1 MPTFYQ
7 RFQESARHFP
17 DNIALEIQRQDAVER
32 VTFSE
37 LTRMSESVAHW
48 LSTRVPRDARVA
60 ILAANHP
67 RWVAA
72 YLGII
77 AAGRTAVPLDTAFH
91 ADQVKKL
98 LLDSGTSLL
107 FTDVKHLT
115 VSREAAADLN
125 IPLVMTSAAAE
136 QTAAPITALGDP
148 TTAPDASLI
157 APFAMS
163 GFVPR
168 ENLAADLDSIF
179 SAGPANFHPVT
190 PNADDLAALLYTS
203 GTTADPKGVMLTH
216 ANLVGEANSVLAVV
230 KIGPTDALLGI
241 LPMFHVLAQMANLFL
256 PLFNGARVV
265 YLETLNTT
273 ELLRALKERNITTFC
288 VVPQFFYLIHE
299 KIFKELSKRGGF
311 TLRIVRSLMALNRAF
326 RRLNIN
332 AGKTFFGKI
341 HATFGPNMRYLVTG
355 GSRFD
360 PAIARDFYSF
370 GIDVL
375 NAYGLTETS
384 GGAFLNPPGE
394 PIVFGSVGK
403 PFPGVEA
410 QIVQDKAPDA
420 QPSDDDTPPSGEI
433 ALRGAIVMKGY
444 WNRPDA
450 TAAVLRD
457 GWFYT
462 GDLGYFD
469 SGGNLFITGRRKEI
483 IVLANGKN
491 IYPEEIEAHYLQA
504 PLIKEICVMALES
517 RPGDPTSE
525 RLHAVV
531 VPIFELL
538 RERKIVNSKEAIRF
552 EIEALSHKIAST
564 KRLGGYDVWQEDL
577 PRTTTRKLKRFQIEK
592 QVREGK
598 QKQLSGDSEISNEK
612 PLTEEEQNWLQ
623 LEDVKRALAIIQENS
638 RASNHASPQPTDAP
652 TIRPAHNLELD
663 LGLDSMQRVEL
674 LTALEQQLGGEVP
687 ESQLSEIYSVRDLVD
702 TVLASASRGEGH
714 VRAAASAWSTILAE
728 PVTDPDVLSIARHNV
743 FIEIVLFLLG
753 RLVYLFA
760 LDRFHLK
767 THGLENLPEKGPFLL
782 CSNHQSYI
790 DPLVM
795 AGALPWR
802 LFRNTF
808 ALGTSDIF
816 GKGFMR
822 RLARWVRVVVL
833 DPDANLVPAM
843 RAGFFGLTH
852 QRVLILY
859 PEGERTND
867 GSPRI
872 FRKGA
877 AILSIHA
884 QAPIVPI
891 AIEGFYEAWPRH
903 KKFPKLTN
911 LQLVF
916 GKPIQPPP
924 AAEASDAA
932 YDQLTKELKSRVVA
946 MWQDLREKNSQDKN
960 RQDQILQG
968 VNLQDQDKNKD
979 QRGDHPTSPET
990 SDVEAR

>member
-7 RFQESARHFP
+7 RFQESARKFP
-17 DNIALEIQRQDAVER
+17 DNIALEIQREQTVER
-32 VTFSE
+32 VTFAE
-37 LTRMSESVAHW
+37 LTRMSESVANW

-91 ADQVKKL
+91 ADQVRKL
-98 LLDSGTSLL
+98 LIDSGASLL
-107 FTDVKHLT
+107 FCDVKHLP
-115 VSREAAADLN
+115 VAREAVEGLSVG
-125 IPLVMTSAAAE
+125 LVMTSAATE
-136 QTAAPITALGDP
+136 LAAATQITTNPAHR
-148 TTAPDASLI
+148 TE
-157 APFAMS
+157 
-163 GFVPR
+163 R
-168 ENLAADLDSIF
+168 NENEWSAQAVTFAADLDSIF
-179 SAGPANFHPVT
+179 AAGPAGFQPLV
-190 PNADDLAALLYTS
+190 PAESDLAALLYTS

-273 ELLRALKERNITTFC
+273 ELLRALQERNITAFC

-299 KIFKELSKRGGF
+299 RIFKELNKRGKF
-311 TLRIVRSLMALNRAF
+311 TLRLVRTLMALNRAL
-326 RRLNIN
+326 RRVGVN
-332 AGKTFFGKI
+332 AGKVFFGKI
-341 HATFGPNMRYLVTG
+341 HATFGARMRYLVTG

-384 GGAFLNPPGE
+384 GGAFMNPPGRAL
-394 PIVFGSVGK
+394 VFGSVGR

-410 QIVQDKAPDA
+410 KIVDPQPIEPGA
-420 QPSDDDTPPSGEI
+420 QPAGEI

-444 WNRPDA
+444 WNRPQA
-450 TAAVLRD
+450 TAEVLRD

-469 SGGNLFITGRRKEI
+469 SGGNLFITGRRKEV

-491 IYPEEIEAHYLQA
+491 VYPEEVEVHYLQA
-504 PLIKEICVMALES
+504 PYVKEICVMALEA
-517 RPGDPTSE
+517 RPGDPMSE

-531 VPIFELL
+531 VPNFERL
-538 RERKIVNSKEAIRF
+538 RERKIVNAKEVIRID
-552 EIEALSHKIAST
+552 IEALSHKIASG
-564 KRLGGYDVWQEDL
+564 KRLGSYDIWQEEL

-592 QVREGK
+592 KVRELQRSG
-598 QKQLSGDSEISNEK
+598 GDSDSGAEK
-612 PLTEEEQNWLQ
+612 PLAPLTLAPLTDDEQLWL
-623 LEDVKRALAIIQENS
+623 ERDDVKRALAVVQESARN
-638 RASNHASPQPTDAP
+638 RTGAILPT
-652 TIRPAHNLELD
+652 HNLELD

-674 LTALEQQLGGEVP
+674 LTALEQQLGGDVP
-687 ESQLSEIYSVRDLVD
+687 ESQLAEIYSVRDLVD
-702 TVLASASRGEGH
+702 AVLASAGRGEGQAGT
-714 VRAAASAWSTILAE
+714 AAPPWSTILSE
-728 PVTDPDVLSIARHNV
+728 PVTDPEVLALTQHNIFFEV
-743 FIEIVLFLLG
+743 FFFLLG
-753 RLVYLFA
+753 KLIYLFA

-767 THGLENLPEKGPFLL
+767 MRGLENLPEKGPFLV
-782 CSNHQSYI
+782 CPNHQSYV
-790 DPLVM
+790 DPMVM
-795 AGALPWR
+795 VGAFPWR
-802 LFRNTF
+802 LFRDTF

-822 RLARWVRVVVL
+822 RLAGWLRVAVL

-843 RAGFFGLTH
+843 RAGAYGLSQGH
-852 QRVLILY
+852 ILILY
-859 PEGERTND
+859 PEGERTDD
-867 GSPRI
+867 GTPRV

-877 AILSIHA
+877 AILSIHT
-884 QAPIVPI
+884 QAPIVPV

-903 KKFPKLTN
+903 KKFPKFTD
-911 LQLVF
+911 LQIVI
-916 GKPIQPPP
+916 GKPIQPPLLD
-924 AAEASDAA
+924 EASEAA
-932 YDQLTKELKSRVVA
+932 YERLTTELKSRVVA
-946 MWQDLREKNSQDKN
+946 MWQELRGKDLRQIDSGRPESDSKSGSESSVAAAN
-960 RQDQILQG
+960 R
-968 VNLQDQDKNKD
+968 
-979 QRGDHPTSPET
+979 
-990 SDVEAR
+990 

>member
-17 DNIALEIQRQDAVER
+17 DNIALEIQRPDAVER

-98 LLDSGTSLL
+98 LIDSGTSLL
-107 FTDVKHLT
+107 FTDIKHLA
-115 VSREAAADLN
+115 VSREAVAGLN
-125 IPLVMTSAAAE
+125 LPLLMTSAAAE
-136 QTAAPITALGDP
+136 QTAAPII
-148 TTAPDASLI
+148 APGAALI

-163 GFVPR
+163 GSVPD
-168 ENLAADLDSIF
+168 NTLAADLDSIF
-179 SAGPANFHPVT
+179 AAGPANFRPVT
-190 PNADDLAALLYTS
+190 PNDDDLAALLYTS

-299 KIFKELSKRGGF
+299 KIFKELSKRGRF
-311 TLRIVRSLMALNRAF
+311 TLRIVRSLMALNRTL

-332 AGKTFFGKI
+332 AGKTFFGTI

-410 QIVQDKAPDA
+410 RIITDKAPDT
-420 QPSDDDTPPSGEI
+420 QPSDDTPPFGEI
-433 ALRGAIVMKGY
+433 ALRGAIIMKGY

-469 SGGNLFITGRRKEI
+469 SGGNLFITGRRKEV

-491 IYPEEIEAHYLQA
+491 IYPEEIEVHYLQA

-531 VPIFELL
+531 VPNFELL

-598 QKQLSGDSEISNEK
+598 QKQVSGDSEISNEK
-612 PLTEEEQNWLQ
+612 PLSEEEQNWLQ
-623 LEDVKRALAIIQENS
+623 REGVKRALAIIQENS
-638 RASNHASPQPTDAP
+638 RGSNHASSPGSSRNDAP
-652 TIRPAHNLELD
+652 AIRPAHNLELD

-714 VRAAASAWSTILAE
+714 AGAAAPAWSTILSE
-728 PVTDPDVLSIARHNV
+728 PVTDSDVLALAHHNIFV
-743 FIEIVLFLLG
+743 EIVLLILG
-753 RLVYLFA
+753 RLIYLFA

-767 THGLENLPEKGPFLL
+767 TRGLENLPDKGPFLL

-802 LFRNTF
+802 LFRSTF

-822 RLARWVRVVVL
+822 RLAPWVRVVVL

-852 QRVLILY
+852 QRILILY

-877 AILSIHA
+877 AILSVHA

-903 KKFPKLTN
+903 KKFPKFTN

-932 YDQLTKELKSRVVA
+932 YDQLTTELKARVVA
-946 MWQDLREKNSQDKN
+946 MWQDLREGNSTLK
-960 RQDQILQG
+960 
-968 VNLQDQDKNKD
+968 V
-979 QRGDHPTSPET
+979 RGL
-990 SDVEAR
+990 